1 MNLADMLSY
10 ADIHDLGRIAGTYE
24 CECNGHSKHE
34 LIQSILSRVGRRD
47 VLDRFVEELSMEDI
61 RFLNSLLF
69 DQRGSFSLEELLA
82 RVRQSRF
89 DQDQGE
95 GPAEW
100 NPRDMIA
107 RFKHRGWL
115 FNGYSQQTR
124 YLFEVPADLRRRF
137 VAALGKRFE
146 QTLVRTDE
154 PIAYRDE
161 QKLLAGDILGFLR
174 ILQGQDMMLTGESV
188 MYKRNLQQILDS
200 LAVREEP
207 VGKTAWRFGYGRM
220 FRDYP
225 NRFSFIYD
233 YCYFNDLI
241 TEHHQVLALTEK
253 GREAVREERREDTVQ
268 LFRFWLRLYKGPVPG
283 LQSIVHW
290 LQKLASSWV
299 TLSSVRSTLG
309 PLIRPFYYDTPDSIL
324 EQRILQMM
332 MHLGLIRIGED
343 EREGRV
349 LQVTRLGA
357 GIIEGTYVADN
368 EQIVLP
374 IDNK

>member
-34 LIQSILSRVGRRD
+34 LIQSILSRVGRKD
-47 VLDRFVEELSMEDI
+47 VLNHFVEELSMEDI

-69 DQRGSFSLEELLA
+69 DQRGSFSLEELIA
-82 RVRQSRF
+82 RVRQSRIGQEK
-89 DQDQGE
+89 DQDD
-95 GPAEW
+95 W

-124 YLFEVPADLRRRF
+124 YLFEVPQDLKQRF
-137 VAALGKRFE
+137 IAALAKRFE
-146 QTLVRTDE
+146 ETIVRTEE
-154 PIAYRDE
+154 PAAYRDE
-161 QKLLAGDILGFLR
+161 QRLLADDIVLFLR
-174 ILQGQDMMLTGESV
+174 MLQGQEIMLTAEMV

-200 LAVREEP
+200 LSVHEEP

-241 TEHHQVLALTEK
+241 TEHHQVLALTDR
-253 GREAVREERREDTVQ
+253 GREIVEAGSREDPVQ
-268 LFRFWLRLYKGPVPG
+268 LYRFWLRLYKGPIPG

-290 LQKLASSWV
+290 LNKLSSSWMTLASV
-299 TLSSVRSTLG
+299 KNTLG
-309 PLIRPFYYDTPDSIL
+309 PLIRPFYYDTAESIL
-324 EQRILQMM
+324 ELRIVQMM
-332 MHLGLIRIGED
+332 MHLGLLRIGEH

-357 GIIEGTYVADN
+357 GIIEGTYVAENDRIKLPVDN
-368 EQIVLP
+368 RQS
-374 IDNK
+374 